1 MPTPP
6 GLRSPGLDA
15 MSSASRP
22 PLPTPSILPVLM
34 AVPYSPPARMS
45 PTRWSRSSKSLWFES
60 RSTCRKSEVP
70 RLTENPR
77 FLIYHHCFRFLV
89 PRTFLMSDQRQL
101 FGTDGIRG
109 IAGEFPLTKQS
120 TYLIGRALG
129 HDLLRNTPRPQAV
142 IGQDTRE
149 SSCWIADRVSEGL
162 AAVGVDVHSAG
173 VITTPGVAYL
183 ARSRKMAAGV
193 VISASHNPWTD
204 NGIKVFSGD
213 GFKLTDAR
221 ELAIEKEIFAQ
232 LENPASA
239 DDTALKVPRPSL
251 PGEAEL
257 RHAYIKSLAASVSSD
272 LSKLRV
278 LVDCAN
284 GAATAEAPELF
295 RTLGIQATFTCTS
308 PNGKNINDG
317 CGALHPEIL
326 AKAVAESNG
335 KFDLGVTFDGDADR
349 ALFCDAAGRVINGD
363 AVLLAAARDMRAQ
376 GKLKADTVVS
386 TTMSNMGLEIALK
399 TSGVRMLRANVG
411 DKYVLEEMLKTG
423 ATLGGEQSGHIIF
436 RDEDS
441 TTGDGLLTALRL
453 MDIIVRAGRPLAE
466 LVADLKVFPQKI
478 QNVRV
483 REKVPFKQVPAIQSA
498 IEAAERELDGNGRV
512 VVRYSGTEALARV
525 MVEADSKEKMESV
538 TAAIAEEIQKA

>member
-1 MPTPP
+1 
-6 GLRSPGLDA
+6 
-15 MSSASRP
+15 MS
-22 PLPTPSILPVLM
+22 
-34 AVPYSPPARMS
+34 
-45 PTRWSRSSKSLWFES
+45 E
-60 RSTCRKSEVP
+60 
-70 RLTENPR
+70 
-77 FLIYHHCFRFLV
+77 
-89 PRTFLMSDQRQL
+89 QRQL

-120 TYLIGRALG
+120 TYVIGRALG
-129 HDLLRNTPRPQAV
+129 HDLVRNADKAKAV

-149 SSCWIADRVSEGL
+149 SSRWIADRVAEGL

-183 ARSRKMAAGV
+183 ARSRSMSAGV

-221 ELAIEKEIFAQ
+221 ELAIEKEIFALLQ
-232 LENPASA
+232 NPVAA

-251 PGEAEL
+251 PGEASL
-257 RHAYIKSLAASVSSD
+257 RQAYIQSLATNVSSD

-278 LVDCAN
+278 LIDCAN

-295 RTLGIQATFTCTS
+295 RALRVQATFIHIF
-308 PNGKNINDG
+308 PDGKNINEG
-317 CGALHPEIL
+317 CGALHPEVL
-326 AKAVAESNG
+326 GKKVADPRE

-349 ALFCDAAGRVINGD
+349 ALFCDANGHVVNGD
-363 AVLLAAARDMRAQ
+363 GVLLAAARDLHNQ

-399 TSGVRMLRANVG
+399 NSGIRMLRANVG

-436 RDEDS
+436 RDGES

-453 MDIIVRAGRPLAE
+453 MDIMVRSGRSLAD
-466 LVADLKVFPQKI
+466 LVSDLKVFPQKI
-478 QNVRV
+478 QNIRV
-483 REKVPFKQVPAIQSA
+483 REKIPFAQVPAIQSA
-498 IEAAERELDGNGRV
+498 IIAAERELGGNGRV

-525 MVEADSKEKMESV
+525 MVEAESETKMQSL
-538 TAAIAEEIQKA
+538 TATIAQEIQKALGV

>member
-1 MPTPP
+1 MTQ
-6 GLRSPGLDA
+6 
-15 MSSASRP
+15 
-22 PLPTPSILPVLM
+22 
-34 AVPYSPPARMS
+34 
-45 PTRWSRSSKSLWFES
+45 
-60 RSTCRKSEVP
+60 
-70 RLTENPR
+70 
-77 FLIYHHCFRFLV
+77 
-89 PRTFLMSDQRQL
+89 QRQL

-109 IAGEFPLTKQS
+109 VAGEFPLTTQS

-129 HDLLRNTPRPQAV
+129 HDLVRNVPKAQAV

-149 SSCWIADRVSEGL
+149 SSRWIADRVAEGL

-193 VISASHNPWTD
+193 VISASHNSWTD

-232 LENPASA
+232 LENPVSA
-239 DDTALKVPRPSL
+239 DDTALKIPRPSL

-257 RHAYIKSLAASVSSD
+257 RHTYIQSLAASVPSD

-295 RTLGIQATFTCTS
+295 RTLGIQATFIHVS
-308 PNGKNINDG
+308 PNGKNINEQ
-317 CGALHPEIL
+317 CGALHPQIL
-326 AKAVAESNG
+326 GKAVAESGG
-335 KFDLGVTFDGDADR
+335 KFDLGITFDGDADR
-349 ALFCDAAGRVINGD
+349 ALFCDASGRVVNGD
-363 AVLLAAARDMRAQ
+363 GVLLAAARDLLAQ
-376 GKLKADTVVS
+376 GKLKGDTVVS

-399 TSGVRMLRANVG
+399 QSGIRMLRANVG
-411 DKYVLEEMLKTG
+411 DKYVLEEMLKTRS
-423 ATLGGEQSGHIIF
+423 TLGGEQSGHIIF
-436 RDEDS
+436 RDGDS

-453 MDIIVRAGRPLAE
+453 MDILVRSGKSLAD
-466 LVADLKVFPQKI
+466 LVGDLKVFPQKI
-478 QNVRV
+478 QNIRV
-483 REKVPFKQVPAIQSA
+483 REKVPFAQVPAIQAS
-498 IEAAERELDGNGRV
+498 IDAAERALDGNGRV

-525 MVEADSKEKMESV
+525 MVEAESEEKMQSL
-538 TAAIAEEIQKA
+538 TASIAAEIQKALGV

>member
-1 MPTPP
+1 
-6 GLRSPGLDA
+6 
-15 MSSASRP
+15 MSQ
-22 PLPTPSILPVLM
+22 
-34 AVPYSPPARMS
+34 
-45 PTRWSRSSKSLWFES
+45 
-60 RSTCRKSEVP
+60 
-70 RLTENPR
+70 
-77 FLIYHHCFRFLV
+77 
-89 PRTFLMSDQRQL
+89 QRQL

-109 IAGEFPLTKQS
+109 VAGEFPLTKQS

-129 HDLLRNTPRPQAV
+129 HDLVRNTAKAQAV

-149 SSCWIADRVSEGL
+149 SSEWIADRVAEGL

-183 ARSRKMAAGV
+183 ARSRSLAAGV

-221 ELAIEKEIFAQ
+221 ELAIEKEIFTQ
-232 LENPASA
+232 LQNTSGV
-239 DDTALKVPRPSL
+239 DDTALKFPKPSL

-257 RHAYIKSLAASVSSD
+257 RHAYVKSLAAGVSSD

-295 RTLGIQATFTCTS
+295 RSLGILATFIHVS
-308 PNGKNINDG
+308 PDGKNINEG
-317 CGALHPEIL
+317 CGALHPETLGKI
-326 AKAVAESNG
+326 VAESPG

-349 ALFCDAAGRVINGD
+349 ALFCDAAGRVVNGD
-363 AVLLAAARDMRAQ
+363 GMLLAAARDLHAQ

-399 TSGVRMLRANVG
+399 NSGIRMLRANVG
-411 DKYVLEEMLKTG
+411 DKYVLEEMLKTS

-436 RDEDS
+436 RDADS

-453 MDIIVRAGRPLAE
+453 MDIVVRAARPLAE
-466 LVADLKVFPQKI
+466 LIADLKVFPQKI

-483 REKVPFKQVPAIQSA
+483 REKTPFAQIPAIQSA
-498 IEAAERELDGNGRV
+498 IEAAERDLDGNGRV

-525 MVEADSKEKMESV
+525 MVEAESEEKMRAL
-538 TAAIAEEIQKA
+538 TAAIAAEIQKALGLTS

>member
-1 MPTPP
+1 M
-6 GLRSPGLDA
+6 
-15 MSSASRP
+15 
-22 PLPTPSILPVLM
+22 
-34 AVPYSPPARMS
+34 
-45 PTRWSRSSKSLWFES
+45 
-60 RSTCRKSEVP
+60 
-70 RLTENPR
+70 TE
-77 FLIYHHCFRFLV
+77 
-89 PRTFLMSDQRQL
+89 QRQL

-109 IAGEFPLTKQS
+109 VAGEFPLTKQS

-129 HDLLRNTPRPQAV
+129 HDLVRNAAKAQAV

-149 SSCWIADRVSEGL
+149 SSRWIADRVAEGL

-183 ARSRKMAAGV
+183 ARSRGMAAGV

-221 ELAIEKEIFAQ
+221 ELAIEKEIFALLQ
-232 LENPASA
+232 NPASA

-251 PGEAEL
+251 PGESKL
-257 RHAYIKSLAASVSSD
+257 RHAYIQSLVETVSSD

-295 RTLGIQATFTCTS
+295 RQLKVQATFTHIS
-308 PNGKNINDG
+308 PDGKNINEQ
-317 CGALHPEIL
+317 CGALHPESL
-326 AKAVAESNG
+326 GKAVAKSG
-335 KFDLGVTFDGDADR
+335 DKFDLGVTFDGDADR
-349 ALFCDAAGRVINGD
+349 ALFCDANGRIVNGD
-363 AVLLAAARDMRAQ
+363 GILLAAARDLRSR
-376 GKLKADTVVS
+376 GELKSDLVVS

-399 TSGVRMLRANVG
+399 SSGIRMLRANVG

-436 RDEDS
+436 RDGEA
-441 TTGDGLLTALRL
+441 TTGDGLLTALRV
-453 MDIIVRAGRPLAE
+453 MEVMARTGRALAD
-466 LVADLKVFPQKI
+466 LIGDLKVFPQRI

-483 REKVPFKQVPAIQSA
+483 REKVPFAKVPAIAEA
-498 IEAAERELDGNGRV
+498 IAAAERELDGKGRV

-525 MVEADSKEKMESV
+525 MVEAESKEKMDALTESI
-538 TAAIAEEIQKA
+538 AGAIAKTLGL

>member
-1 MPTPP
+1 
-6 GLRSPGLDA
+6 
-15 MSSASRP
+15 MSQ
-22 PLPTPSILPVLM
+22 
-34 AVPYSPPARMS
+34 
-45 PTRWSRSSKSLWFES
+45 
-60 RSTCRKSEVP
+60 
-70 RLTENPR
+70 
-77 FLIYHHCFRFLV
+77 
-89 PRTFLMSDQRQL
+89 QRQL

-109 IAGEFPLTKQS
+109 VAGEFPLTKPS

-129 HDLLRNTPRPQAV
+129 HDLMRTTLNPKAV

-149 SSCWIADRVSEGL
+149 SSGWIADRVAEGL

-183 ARSRKMAAGV
+183 ARSRAMAAGV

-221 ELAIEKEIFAQ
+221 ELAIEKEIFALLQ
-232 LENPASA
+232 NAAAA
-239 DDTALKVPRPSL
+239 DDTVLKLPNPSL
-251 PGEAEL
+251 PGEADL
-257 RHAYIKSLAASVSSD
+257 RHTYVKSLLADVKSD

-284 GAATAEAPELF
+284 GAATAEAPALV
-295 RTLGIQATFTCTS
+295 RSLGIRATFIHVS
-308 PNGKNINDG
+308 PDGKNINEG
-317 CGALHPEIL
+317 CGALHPETLGIVV
-326 AKAVAESNG
+326 AKSAG

-349 ALFCDAAGRVINGD
+349 ALFCDAGGRVVNGD
-363 AVLLAAARDMRAQ
+363 AVLLAAARDMHAQ
-376 GKLKADTVVS
+376 GTLKADTVVS

-399 TSGVRMLRANVG
+399 QSGIRMLRANVG

-436 RDEDS
+436 RDGDA

-453 MDIIVRAGRPLAE
+453 MDIIVRSGKTVAD
-466 LVADLKVFPQKI
+466 LVGDLKVFPQKI

-483 REKVPFKQVPAIQSA
+483 REKIPFAQIPAVQSA
-498 IEAAERELDGNGRV
+498 IDAAQRELNGNGRV
-512 VVRYSGTEALARV
+512 VVRYSGTESLARV
-525 MVEADSKEKMESV
+525 MVEAESEERMRAL
-538 TAAIAEEIQKA
+538 TAGIASEIQKAVGV